1 MELEQRTRPGIELPL
16 GELLRQVGSRAP
28 LIHCITNYVTA
39 RDCAN
44 LLLACGAS
52 PVMADSPE
60 EVEEITAVSS
70 GLYLNLGTL
79 HPSSVRAMLA
89 AGGRTGELGIPILLD
104 PVGVGA
110 SRFRRESAQ
119 ALLDALPIGVI
130 RGNASEI
137 RTLVLGTGGSRGVD
151 ADDPAPGET
160 PESIAVLAQTLAQKT
175 GAVVAVTGAVDVV
188 TDGKETVYVR
198 NGHPMLR
205 RVTGTGC
212 QLSALM
218 AAFVAANPGRVLAGA
233 AAAVCAMGL
242 CGETAYA
249 RLSGQEGTGSYQVFL
264 MDAISRL
271 TPEALEEGARYDLQ

>member
-1 MELEQRTRPGIELPL
+1 MEFVTQKRQGLALPL
-16 GELLRQVGSRAP
+16 GELLGRVRSQAP

-79 HPSSVRAMLA
+79 HHSSVSAMRA
-89 AGGRTGELGIPILLD
+89 AGSRAEELGIPILLD
-104 PVGVGA
+104 PVGA
-110 SRFRRESAQ
+110 SRVRRETAR

-137 RTLVLGTGGSRGVD
+137 KTLVLGSSGARGVD

-160 PESIAVLAQTLAQKT
+160 PESIAVLARTLAEKT

-188 TDGKETVYVR
+188 TDGGKTVQIQ
-198 NGHPMLR
+198 NGHPMMC

-218 AAFVAANPGRVLAGA
+218 AAFVAANPGQRLEGA

-242 CGETAYA
+242 CGEIAYA
-249 RLSGQEGTGSYQVFL
+249 RLSGPEGTGSYQVFL

-271 TPEALEEGARYDLQ
+271 TPEALEEGARYDLG

>member
-1 MELEQRTRPGIELPL
+1 MEFVTQKRQGLALPL
-16 GELLRQVGSRAP
+16 GELLGRVRSQAP

-79 HPSSVRAMLA
+79 HHSSVSAMRA
-89 AGGRTGELGIPILLD
+89 AGSRAGELGIPILLD

-110 SRFRRESAQ
+110 SRFRRETAR

-137 RTLVLGTGGSRGVD
+137 KTLVLGSSGVRGVD
-151 ADDPAPGET
+151 ADDPVRGET
-160 PESIAVLAQTLAQKT
+160 PESIAVLARTLAEKT

-188 TDGKETVYVR
+188 TDGRKTVQIQ
-198 NGHPMLR
+198 NGHPMMC
-205 RVTGTGC
+205 RVTGT
-212 QLSALM
+212 
-218 AAFVAANPGRVLAGA
+218 AA
-233 AAAVCAMGL
+233 
-242 CGETAYA
+242 
-249 RLSGQEGTGSYQVFL
+249 S
-264 MDAISRL
+264 SRPSWRPL
-271 TPEALEEGARYDLQ
+271 

>member
-1 MELEQRTRPGIELPL
+1 MEFVTQKRQGLALPL
-16 GELLRQVGSRAP
+16 GELLGRVRSQAP

-79 HPSSVRAMLA
+79 HHSSVSAMRA
-89 AGGRTGELGIPILLD
+89 AGSRAGELGIPILLD

-110 SRFRRESAQ
+110 SRFRRETAR

-137 RTLVLGTGGSRGVD
+137 KTLVLGSSGVRGVD
-151 ADDPAPGET
+151 ADDPVRGET
-160 PESIAVLAQTLAQKT
+160 PESIAVLARTLAEKT

-188 TDGKETVYVR
+188 TDGRKSVQIQ
-198 NGHPMLR
+198 NGHPMMC

-218 AAFVAANPGRVLAGA
+218 AAFVAANPGQRLEGA

-242 CGETAYA
+242 CGEIAYA
-249 RLSGQEGTGSYQVFL
+249 RLSGPEGTGSYQVFL

-271 TPEALEEGARYDLQ
+271 TPEALEEGARYDLG

>member
-1 MELEQRTRPGIELPL
+1 
-16 GELLRQVGSRAP
+16 
-28 LIHCITNYVTA
+28 
-39 RDCAN
+39 
-44 LLLACGAS
+44 
-52 PVMADSPE
+52 MADSPE

-79 HPSSVRAMLA
+79 HHSSVSAMRA
-89 AGGRTGELGIPILLD
+89 AGSRAGELGIPILLD

-110 SRFRRESAQ
+110 SRFRRETAR

-137 RTLVLGTGGSRGVD
+137 KTLVLGSSGVRGVD
-151 ADDPAPGET
+151 ADDPVRGET
-160 PESIAVLAQTLAQKT
+160 PESIAVLARTLAEKT

-188 TDGKETVYVR
+188 TDGRKTVQIQ
-198 NGHPMLR
+198 NGHPMMC

-218 AAFVAANPGRVLAGA
+218 AAFVAANPGQRLEGA

-242 CGETAYA
+242 CGEIAYA
-249 RLSGQEGTGSYQVFL
+249 RLSGPEGTGSYQVFL

-271 TPEALEEGARYDLQ
+271 TPEALEEGARYDLG